1 MPVCISKADV
11 RSFLRDRASP
21 VPVNESLLGDA
32 LLPAVLEDFAGLR
45 LYGKNAWVI
54 SKDAMH
60 EGCELDLVLFL
71 HTTTYKFSLTFLL
84 NHTTSIY

>member
-1 MPVCISKADV
+1 MHVPLSV
-11 RSFLRDRASP
+11 R
-21 VPVNESLLGDA
+21 VTESVELDPSILQNPPGSW
-32 LLPAVLEDFAGLR
+32 EDFGR
-45 LYGKNAWVI
+45 FCRIEVNGKNAWLI
-54 SKDAMH
+54 AKDAMH